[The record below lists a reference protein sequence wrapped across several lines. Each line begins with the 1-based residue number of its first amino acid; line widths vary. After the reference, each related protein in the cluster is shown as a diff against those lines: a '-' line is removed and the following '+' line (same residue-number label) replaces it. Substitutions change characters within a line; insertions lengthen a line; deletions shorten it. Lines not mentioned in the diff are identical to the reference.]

1 MRGVVARMLA
11 AIGRVPGMER
21 RRLLVL
27 GAAAVAALG
36 VALVLVYAR
45 GADERAEAR
54 FGGVEVLVATQQ
66 IASGESIEAA
76 VAAGKVTTTRVA
88 RRDVLDGAGA
98 STDHLAGEVALV
110 PIYPGEQ
117 LIAAK
122 LGSSAQAAATLPIP
136 PGQMAVSV
144 NLTDAARVS
153 GFLEPGSEVSV
164 FLNGTDPLSGR
175 TFTRMLL
182 PRVTVLGV
190 GSTAPV
196 SAAATT
202 DEPGAAATEEL
213 PRTLLTIAVD
223 QREAQKVL
231 YASSNGELAFAL
243 LNGDSK
249 VRTGAAGVTAANL
262 FE

>member
-1 MRGVVARMLA
+1 MD
-11 AIGRVPGMER
+11 R
-21 RRLLVL
+21 RRLLIV
-27 GAAAVAALG
+27 GAAVVAVLG
-36 VALVLVYAR
+36 VALVLMYAR
-45 GADERAEAR
+45 GADARAKDR
-54 FGGVEVLVATQQ
+54 FGGVDVLVATKQ
-66 IASGESIEAA
+66 IAPGETIQAA
-76 VAAGKVTTTRVA
+76 KAAGKVGTATVA
-88 RRDVLDGAGA
+88 RDDVLDGAGP
-98 STDHLAGEVALV
+98 TTAGLKGGVALV

-122 LGSSAQAAATLPIP
+122 FGSAAEAAATLPIP
-136 PGQMAVSV
+136 PGKMAVSV

-164 FLNGTDPLSGR
+164 FLNGTDPQGGQA
-175 TFTRMLL
+175 FTRLLL

-196 SAAATT
+196 TTTTT
-202 DEPGAAATEEL
+202 DDSGDPTTEEL

-223 QREAQKVL
+223 QKEAQKIL

-249 VRTGAAGVTAANL
+249 VRSGGAGVTSANL
-262 FE
+262 FK

>member
-1 MRGVVARMLA
+1 MD
-11 AIGRVPGMER
+11 R

-27 GAAAVAALG
+27 GAAAVAVLG
-36 VALVLVYAR
+36 VALVLAYAR
-45 GADERAEAR
+45 GADARAANR
-54 FGGVEVLVATQQ
+54 FTRVDVLVATGQ
-66 IASGESIEAA
+66 IAPGESIDAA
-76 VAAGKVTTTRVA
+76 RAAGKVATAKVA
-88 RRDVLDGAGA
+88 RDDLLDGAGA
-98 STDHLAGEVALV
+98 NADALKGEVALV

-122 LGSSAQAAATLPIP
+122 FGSSAEAAATLPIP
-136 PGQMAVSV
+136 PGKMAVSV

-164 FLNGTDPLSGR
+164 FLNGTDPQTGQ
-175 TFTRMLL
+175 TFTRLLL

-196 SAAATT
+196 TTTTT
-202 DEPGAAATEEL
+202 DEQGSPTTEEL
-213 PRTLLTIAVD
+213 PRTLLTVAVD

-243 LNGDSK
+243 LNGQSK
-249 VRTGAAGVTAANL
+249 VKSGGAGVTSANL
-262 FE
+262 FR